1 MKIGKDLRGLIGSC
15 AAVLTAVCLLG
26 ATPKVGRAQNPVP
39 SSVLIFPAHID
50 GAANNPSAKLTQ
62 KLLTDALRKSISR
75 LGIGAV
81 IYDKNLPSIQR
92 AVQESEK
99 GIKADEAAAGPG
111 DDMTKAKRLAEVSG
125 APEFI
130 IAIVED
136 YKYDA
141 KSRTATF
148 NLSLSRSS
156 VADGPINNVA
166 NKQSGAAP
174 ADVAPS
180 RQEGSAIVRA
190 VEVAADQGIL
200 QLYPDVRVPGTNVV
214 MVKKRTSA
222 EKYAVPG
229 FLIGLGVLFFSTR

>member
-26 ATPKVGRAQNPVP
+26 VAPGVSRAQTAVP
-39 SSVLIFPAHID
+39 GSVLIFPAHID
-50 GAANNPSAKLTQ
+50 GAASNPSAKLTQ
-62 KLLTDALRKSISR
+62 KLLTDALRRSIAR

-92 AVQESEK
+92 AVQESDK

-130 IAIVED
+130 VAVVED
-136 YKYDA
+136 YKYDS

-148 NLSLSRSS
+148 NLSLSRTSL
-156 VADGPINNVA
+156 ADGPINNIA
-166 NKQSGAAP
+166 NKQSGVAP
-174 ADVAPS
+174 GDVAPS

-190 VEVAADQGIL
+190 IDVAADQGIA
-200 QLYPDVRVPGTNVV
+200 QLYPDIKVPGEI
-214 MVKKRTSA
+214 MKPVKKHSQGERLA
-222 EKYAVPG
+222 IPG

>member
-26 ATPKVGRAQNPVP
+26 ATPTVGNAQTPVP

-50 GAANNPSAKLTQ
+50 GAATNPSAKLTQ
-62 KLLTDALRKSISR
+62 KLLTDALRKYVAR

-111 DDMTKAKRLAEVSG
+111 DDMTKAKRLADVSG
-125 APEFI
+125 APEYI
-130 IAIVED
+130 VAIVED

-141 KSRTATF
+141 KSKTATF

-156 VADGPINNVA
+156 VADGPINNIA
-166 NKQSGAAP
+166 NKQSGVAP
-174 ADVAPS
+174 SDVAPS
-180 RQEGSAIVRA
+180 RQEGSAVTRA
-190 VEVAADQGIL
+190 VEVAAEQGIA
-200 QLYPDVRVPGTNVV
+200 QLYPDVRVPE
-214 MVKKRTSA
+214 MKVKPTTKRTTA
-222 EKYAVPG
+222 AKYAVPG
-229 FLIGLGVLFFSTR
+229 FLIGLGILFFSTR